1 VYRPADARQLARP
14 ARPTIATSG
23 RESASPEL
31 VIDLTTT
38 VFGRLVGQLAQK
50 ASEAGVAASRCS
62 HPWSTTLAA
71 KSPVWKV
78 AGDVADIKL
87 FRTASVPPVEL
98 DGRSAALERSL
109 QNLIEQHLDVFL
121 GVRFLASE
129 YPTGKKHR
137 GRIDTLGL
145 DENNS
150 PVIIEYKRSTGEN
163 VINQGLFYLDWLL
176 DHQAE
181 FEVLA
186 IRALGPDATVE
197 WSAPRL
203 LCIAGDFTRYDEHAV
218 EQINR
223 SIELIRYRQYGT
235 ELLLFELVNA
245 PGADGQPPA
254 ARAPSGGPSSEKTVA
269 DYLAQAPQT
278 MVERYQTLEAF
289 ALSLGDDVTKKELK
303 SYFAFRRLKN
313 FACIEVHPG
322 GGHLLVYVKVDPDEV
337 DLVAGV
343 LRDVRRIG
351 HFGTGDLEVRITADE
366 HLEVAKEMIARSY
379 DVS

>member
-1 VYRPADARQLARP
+1 
-14 ARPTIATSG
+14 
-23 RESASPEL
+23 
-31 VIDLTTT
+31 
-38 VFGRLVGQLAQK
+38 
-50 ASEAGVAASRCS
+50 
-62 HPWSTTLAA
+62 
-71 KSPVWKV
+71 
-78 AGDVADIKL
+78 VADIKL
-87 FRTASVPPVEL
+87 FRTTSGPPVEL
-98 DGRSAALERSL
+98 DARSAALEKAL

-121 GVRFLASE
+121 GVRFLATE
-129 YPTGKKHR
+129 YSTGKKHR
-137 GRIDTLGL
+137 GRIDTLGV

-181 FEVLA
+181 FEALVTKT
-186 IRALGPDATVE
+186 LGPQVVVE

-245 PGADGQPPA
+245 PSADSHA
-254 ARAPSGGPSSEKTVA
+254 NTASSPSVGPTSEKTVA
-269 DYLAQAPQT
+269 DYLAQAPRP

-303 SYFAFRRLKN
+303 NYFAFRRLKN

-322 GGHLLVYVKVDPDEV
+322 GGHLLVYVKVNPDEV
-337 DLVAGV
+337 DPIAGV
-343 LRDVRRIG
+343 LRDVRHIG
-351 HFGTGDLEVRITADE
+351 HFGTGDLEIRITEDE
-366 HLEVAKEMIARSY
+366 HLEVAKEMIDRSY
-379 DVS
+379 EVS

>member
-1 VYRPADARQLARP
+1 
-14 ARPTIATSG
+14 
-23 RESASPEL
+23 
-31 VIDLTTT
+31 
-38 VFGRLVGQLAQK
+38 
-50 ASEAGVAASRCS
+50 
-62 HPWSTTLAA
+62 
-71 KSPVWKV
+71 
-78 AGDVADIKL
+78 VADIKL
-87 FRTASVPPVEL
+87 FRTASNPPVEL
-98 DGRSAALERSL
+98 DGRSAALEKAL

-121 GVRFLASE
+121 GIRFLATE
-129 YPTGKKHR
+129 YSTGKKHR

-145 DENNS
+145 DENGS

-176 DHQAE
+176 DHRAE
-181 FEVLA
+181 FEVLVA
-186 IRALGPDATVE
+186 KILGPETVVE

-245 PGADGQPPA
+245 PAADGESKAVTP
-254 ARAPSGGPSSEKTVA
+254 GGGASSEKTAA

-278 MVERYQTLEAF
+278 MVERFQTLETY

-303 SYFAFRRLKN
+303 NYFAFRRLKN
-313 FACIEVHPG
+313 FACVEVHPG
-322 GGHLLVYVKVDPDEV
+322 GGHILVYVKVDPDEV
-337 DLVAGV
+337 DLADGV
-343 LRDVRRIG
+343 LRDVRNIG
-351 HFGTGDLEVRITADE
+351 HFGTGDLEVRITEDD

-379 DVS
+379 EVS

>member
-1 VYRPADARQLARP
+1 
-14 ARPTIATSG
+14 
-23 RESASPEL
+23 
-31 VIDLTTT
+31 
-38 VFGRLVGQLAQK
+38 
-50 ASEAGVAASRCS
+50 
-62 HPWSTTLAA
+62 
-71 KSPVWKV
+71 
-78 AGDVADIKL
+78 VADIKL
-87 FRTASVPPVEL
+87 FQTASNPPVEL
-98 DGRSAALERSL
+98 DGRSAALEKAL

-121 GVRFLASE
+121 GIRFLATE
-129 YPTGKKHR
+129 YSTGKKHR

-145 DENNS
+145 DENGS

-176 DHQAE
+176 DHRAE
-181 FEVLA
+181 FEVLVA
-186 IRALGPDATVE
+186 KILGPETVVE

-245 PGADGQPPA
+245 PAADGESKAVTP
-254 ARAPSGGPSSEKTVA
+254 GGGASSEKTAA

-278 MVERYQTLEAF
+278 MVERFQTLETY

-303 SYFAFRRLKN
+303 NYFAFRRLKN
-313 FACIEVHPG
+313 FACVEVHPG
-322 GGHLLVYVKVDPDEV
+322 GGHILVYVKVDPDEV
-337 DLVAGV
+337 DLADGV
-343 LRDVRRIG
+343 LRDVRNIG
-351 HFGTGDLEVRITADE
+351 HFGTGDLEVRITEDD

-379 DVS
+379 EVS

>member
-1 VYRPADARQLARP
+1 M
-14 ARPTIATSG
+14 
-23 RESASPEL
+23 
-31 VIDLTTT
+31 
-38 VFGRLVGQLAQK
+38 
-50 ASEAGVAASRCS
+50 
-62 HPWSTTLAA
+62 
-71 KSPVWKV
+71 
-78 AGDVADIKL
+78 ADIKL
-87 FRTASVPPVEL
+87 FSTSDEPPVEL
-98 DGRSAALERSL
+98 EGQSAALEKTL
-109 QNLIEQHLDVFL
+109 QNLIERHLDVFL

-129 YPTGKKHR
+129 YSTGKKHR

-181 FEVLA
+181 FE
-186 IRALGPDATVE
+186 ALVSKSLGGGIAVD

-218 EQINR
+218 GQINR
-223 SIELIRYRQYGT
+223 SIELIRYRQYGK

-245 PGADGQPPA
+245 PSESSTATVSTAG
-254 ARAPSGGPSSEKTVA
+254 SGSRPEKTVGE
-269 DYLAQAPQT
+269 YLEQASPE
-278 MVERYQTLEAF
+278 MAARYQTLEDF

-303 SYFAFRRLKN
+303 NYFAFRRLKN

-322 GGHLLVYVKVDPDEV
+322 GGHLLVYVKVDPDTVEPV
-337 DLVAGV
+337 DGV
-343 LRDVRRIG
+343 LRDVRSIG

-366 HLEVAKEMIARSY
+366 HVELAKDMIARSY
-379 DVS
+379 EVS

>member
-1 VYRPADARQLARP
+1 MPWVRATTLVDGRPAW
-14 ARPTIATSG
+14 
-23 RESASPEL
+23 E
-31 VIDLTTT
+31 
-38 VFGRLVGQLAQK
+38 
-50 ASEAGVAASRCS
+50 
-62 HPWSTTLAA
+62 
-71 KSPVWKV
+71 V

-87 FRTASVPPVEL
+87 FRTASGPPVEL
-98 DGRSAALERSL
+98 DGRSAALEKAL

-129 YPTGKKHR
+129 YSTGKKHR

-145 DENNS
+145 DENGS

-181 FEVLA
+181 FE
-186 IRALGPDATVE
+186 ALVTNSFGSETAVE

-218 EQINR
+218 AQINR

-245 PGADGQPPA
+245 PGADGNAKAGTTPGA
-254 ARAPSGGPSSEKTVA
+254 GSTSEKTVA
-269 DYLAQAPQT
+269 DYLAQAPDA
-278 MVERYQTLEAF
+278 MVERFQTLETF

-303 SYFAFRRLKN
+303 NYFAFRRLKN

-337 DLVAGV
+337 DLVDGV
-343 LRDVRRIG
+343 LRDVRHIG

-366 HLEVAKEMIARSY
+366 HLDIAKEMIARSY
-379 DVS
+379 EVS